1 MLRLL
6 GYPTVR
12 NLICGWKE
20 WGDRL
25 ELPIETCAAPDA
37 QGGPSHGGH

>member
-1 MLRLL
+1 LRLL

-20 WGDRL
+20 WGERL
-25 ELPIETCAAPDA
+25 ELPIETRTTPEEP
-37 QGGPSHGGH
+37 GGKHPGDR